1 MAGCWTGWTACS
13 SARRWCWP
21 SASWPCPERR
31 YPVKNVA
38 ILGSTG
44 SIGRQALDVVK
55 AHPDLFALYGV
66 SAYSSEDAFLALVEE
81 ARPQVA
87 VFSRPVPDTDVR
99 WGEQA
104 LLDLAADPQVDVVV
118 LAISGIAA
126 LKPLLSAL
134 RAGKRVAIANKE
146 SLVCGGDLVKK
157 ALQQGGGELLPVD
170 SEQSAIFQCLQNGRR
185 DEVEKLILTASG
197 GPFFRKQRE
206 ELRDITPAD
215 AVKHPTWSMGRKIS
229 LDSATLMNK
238 GLEVIEAARL
248 FDFSGEKIEVLI
260 HPQSVVHSM
269 VEYRDGTVMANLSTA
284 DMRLPIQYA
293 MTWPERAPSPAKP
306 LKLWAQSDLSFYKPD
321 MDRFP
326 ALRMAYDCLK
336 AGGGCPVVYNG
347 ANERAAELFF
357 SGRLGFLD
365 IEESVA
371 YALDR
376 FRNRPMHDL
385 SDILAADGEARRLVD
400 EFQVTRS

>member
-1 MAGCWTGWTACS
+1 M
-13 SARRWCWP
+13 
-21 SASWPCPERR
+21 
-31 YPVKNVA
+31 KNVA

-44 SIGRQALDVVK
+44 SIGKQALDVVRR
-55 AHPDLFALYGV
+55 HPDLFRLYGI
-66 SAYSSEDAFLALVEE
+66 SAHSSEQAFRAQME
-81 ARPQVA
+81 AERPSVA
-87 VFSRPVPDTDVR
+87 VFSRPIPGTDVR
-99 WGEQA
+99 HGEQA
-104 LLDLAADPQVDVVV
+104 LYDLAADPRVDVVV

-134 RAGKRVAIANKE
+134 SAGKRVAIANKE
-146 SLVCGGDLVKK
+146 SLVCGGDLVKEV
-157 ALQQGGGELLPVD
+157 LQAGGGELLPVD

-197 GPFFRKQRE
+197 GPFFRQPRE
-206 ELRDITPAD
+206 ELRSITPSE

-238 GLEVIEAARL
+238 GLEVMEASRL
-248 FDFSGEKIEVLI
+248 FDFPGEQIEVLI

-269 VEYRDGTVMANLSTA
+269 VAYRDGTVMANLSNA

-293 MTWPERAPSPAKP
+293 MTWPERVPSPATP
-306 LKLWAQSDLSFYKPD
+306 LHLWEHPDLSFFRPD
-321 MDRFP
+321 MARFP
-326 ALRMAYDCLK
+326 ALKMAYDCLQ

-357 SGRLGFLD
+357 DGQLGFLE
-365 IEESVA
+365 IEESVS

-376 FRNRPMHDL
+376 FTNRPMKGLD
-385 SDILAADGEARRLVD
+385 DILAADGEARRLVD
-400 EFQVTRS
+400 EFQHKRSLA

>member
-1 MAGCWTGWTACS
+1 M
-13 SARRWCWP
+13 
-21 SASWPCPERR
+21 
-31 YPVKNVA
+31 KNVA

-66 SAYSSEDAFLALVEE
+66 SAYSSEAAFLALVEE

-146 SLVCGGDLVKK
+146 SLVCGGDLVKE
-157 ALQQGGGELLPVD
+157 ALRQGGGELLPVD

-197 GPFFRKQRE
+197 GPFFQRRRE

-248 FDFSGEKIEVLI
+248 FDFSGKKIEVLI

-293 MTWPERAPSPAKP
+293 MTWPERTPSPAKP

-357 SGRLGFLD
+357 GERLGFLD

>member
-1 MAGCWTGWTACS
+1 M
-13 SARRWCWP
+13 
-21 SASWPCPERR
+21 
-31 YPVKNVA
+31 KNVA

-55 AHPDLFALYGV
+55 AHPELFALYGV
-66 SAYSSEDAFLALVEE
+66 SAYSSEAAFLALVEE

-146 SLVCGGDLVKK
+146 SLVCGGDLVKE
-157 ALQQGGGELLPVD
+157 ALRQGGGELLPVD

-206 ELRDITPAD
+206 ELRDITPAE

>member
-1 MAGCWTGWTACS
+1 M
-13 SARRWCWP
+13 
-21 SASWPCPERR
+21 
-31 YPVKNVA
+31 KNVA

-44 SIGRQALDVVK
+44 SIGRQALDVVR

-66 SAYSSEDAFLALVEE
+66 SAHSSEAAFLAQIAAEHP
-81 ARPQVA
+81 RVA
-87 VFSRPVPDTDVR
+87 VFSRPLLASFPGTELH
-99 WGEQA
+99 WGDEA
-104 LLDLAADPQVDVVV
+104 LYDLAADPQVDVVV

-157 ALQQGGGELLPVD
+157 VLQQGGGELLPVD
-170 SEQSAIFQCLQNGRR
+170 SEQSALFQCLQNGRQE
-185 DEVEKLILTASG
+185 EVEKLILTASG
-197 GPFFRKQRE
+197 GPFFRRSRA
-206 ELRDITPAD
+206 ELRTITPEQ

-238 GLEVIEAARL
+238 GLEVMEAARL
-248 FDFSGEKIEVLI
+248 FDFPGERIEVLI
-260 HPQSVVHSM
+260 HPQSMVHSM
-269 VEYRDGTVMANLSTA
+269 VEYRDGTIMANLSCA

-293 MTWPERAPSPAKP
+293 MTWPQRVPSPASP
-306 LKLWAQSDLSFYKPD
+306 LKLWEHPELAFYKPD
-321 MDRFP
+321 MARFP
-326 ALRMAYDCLK
+326 ALQMAYDCLS

-357 SGRLGFLD
+357 AGRIGFLD
-365 IEESVA
+365 IEDSVA

-376 FRNRPMHDL
+376 FQNRPMGDL
-385 SDILAADGEARRLVD
+385 NDILAADGAARRLVD
-400 EFQVTRS
+400 EFQSTRS

>member
-1 MAGCWTGWTACS
+1 M
-13 SARRWCWP
+13 
-21 SASWPCPERR
+21 
-31 YPVKNVA
+31 KNVA

-44 SIGRQALDVVK
+44 SIGRQALDVVR
-55 AHPDLFALYGV
+55 AHPDLFALYGI
-66 SAYSSEDAFLALVEE
+66 SAHSSETSFVAQVVEE
-81 ARPQVA
+81 RPRVA
-87 VFSRPVPDTDVR
+87 VFSRSLSIDVSGTELR
-99 WGEQA
+99 WGGQA
-104 LLDLAADPQVDVVV
+104 LYDLAADPQVDVVV

-146 SLVCGGDLVKK
+146 SLVCGGDLVKEVRK
-157 ALQQGGGELLPVD
+157 QGGGELLPVD
-170 SEQSAIFQCLQNGRR
+170 SEQSALFQCLQNGRR

-197 GPFFRKQRE
+197 GPFFRRPRA
-206 ELRDITPAD
+206 ELGGITPAE

-238 GLEVIEAARL
+238 GLEVMEASRL
-248 FDFSGEKIEVLI
+248 FDFPGERIEVLI

-284 DMRLPIQYA
+284 DMRLPIQCA
-293 MTWPERAPSPAKP
+293 MTWPERVPSPAAP
-306 LKLWAQSDLSFYKPD
+306 LKLWEHPDLAFYRPD
-321 MDRFP
+321 MARFP
-326 ALRMAYDCLK
+326 ALKMAYSCLQ

-357 SGRLGFLD
+357 AGRLGFLD
-365 IEESVA
+365 IEDSVA

-376 FRNRPMHDL
+376 FTNRPMQDL
-385 SDILAADGEARRLVD
+385 DDILAADGEARRLVD
-400 EFQVTRS
+400 EFQSTRS

>member
-1 MAGCWTGWTACS
+1 M
-13 SARRWCWP
+13 
-21 SASWPCPERR
+21 
-31 YPVKNVA
+31 KNVA

-44 SIGRQALDVVK
+44 SIGRQALDVVR
-55 AHPDLFALYGV
+55 AHPDLFALYGI
-66 SAYSSEDAFLALVEE
+66 SAHSSETSFVAQVVEE
-81 ARPQVA
+81 RPRVA
-87 VFSRPVPDTDVR
+87 VFSRSLSIDVSGTELR
-99 WGEQA
+99 WGDQA
-104 LLDLAADPQVDVVV
+104 LYDLAADPQVDVVV

-146 SLVCGGDLVKK
+146 SLVCGGDLVKEVRK
-157 ALQQGGGELLPVD
+157 QGGGELLPVD
-170 SEQSAIFQCLQNGRR
+170 SEQSALFQCLQNGRR

-197 GPFFRKQRE
+197 GPFFRRPRA
-206 ELRDITPAD
+206 ELKGITPAE

-238 GLEVIEAARL
+238 GLEVMEASRL
-248 FDFSGEKIEVLI
+248 FDFPGERIEVLI

-293 MTWPERAPSPAKP
+293 MTWPERVPSPAAP
-306 LKLWAQSDLSFYKPD
+306 LKLWEHPDLAFYRPD
-321 MDRFP
+321 MARFP
-326 ALRMAYDCLK
+326 ALKMAYSCLQ

-357 SGRLGFLD
+357 AGRLGFLD
-365 IEESVA
+365 IEDSVA

-376 FRNRPMHDL
+376 FTNRPMQDL
-385 SDILAADGEARRLVD
+385 DDILAADGEARRLVD
-400 EFQVTRS
+400 EFQSTRS

>member
-1 MAGCWTGWTACS
+1 M
-13 SARRWCWP
+13 
-21 SASWPCPERR
+21 
-31 YPVKNVA
+31 KNVA

-44 SIGRQALDVVK
+44 SIGRQAMDVVQ
-55 AHPDLFALYGV
+55 AHPDLFTLYGI
-66 SAYSSEDAFLALVEE
+66 SAHSSEASFVAQIEGE
-81 ARPQVA
+81 RPRVA
-87 VFSRPVPDTDVR
+87 VFSRPLSTHVSGTELR
-99 WGEQA
+99 WGDQA
-104 LLDLAADPQVDVVV
+104 LYDLAADPQVDVVV

-126 LKPLLSAL
+126 LKPLLFAL

-146 SLVCGGDLVKK
+146 SLVCGGDLVKEVRK
-157 ALQQGGGELLPVD
+157 QGGGELLPVD
-170 SEQSAIFQCLQNGRR
+170 SEQSALFQCLQNGRR

-197 GPFFRKQRE
+197 GPFFRRPRA
-206 ELRDITPAD
+206 ELKDITPAE

-238 GLEVIEAARL
+238 GLEVMEASRL
-248 FDFSGEKIEVLI
+248 FDFPGERIEVLI

-293 MTWPERAPSPAKP
+293 MTWPERVPSPAAP
-306 LKLWAQSDLSFYKPD
+306 LKLWEHPDLTFYRPD
-321 MDRFP
+321 MARFP
-326 ALRMAYDCLK
+326 ALKMAYGCLQ

-357 SGRLGFLD
+357 AGRLGFLD
-365 IEESVA
+365 IEDSVA

-376 FRNRPMHDL
+376 FTNRPMQDL
-385 SDILAADGEARRLVD
+385 DDILAADGEARRLVD
-400 EFQVTRS
+400 EFQNTRS

>member
-1 MAGCWTGWTACS
+1 M
-13 SARRWCWP
+13 
-21 SASWPCPERR
+21 
-31 YPVKNVA
+31 KNVA

-44 SIGRQALDVVK
+44 SIGKQALDVVRS
-55 AHPDLFALYGV
+55 HPDRFALYGV
-66 SAYSSEDAFLALVEE
+66 SAHSSEEAFNALLQRE
-81 ARPQVA
+81 RPRRA
-87 VFSRPVPDTDVR
+87 VFSRPLPKPVSGIELSFGV
-99 WGEQA
+99 QA
-104 LLDLAADPQVDVVV
+104 LCDLAADPQVDVVV

-126 LKPLLSAL
+126 LVPLLSAL

-146 SLVCGGDLVKK
+146 SLVCGGDLVKE
-157 ALQQGGGELLPVD
+157 ALRQGGGELLPVD

-197 GPFFRKQRE
+197 GPFFKRPRE
-206 ELRDITPAD
+206 ELKSITPEQ

-238 GLEVIEAARL
+238 GLEVMEAARL
-248 FDFSGEKIEVLI
+248 FDFDGERIDVLI

-269 VEYRDGTVMANLSTA
+269 VAYRDGTVMANLSNA

-293 MTWPERAPSPAKP
+293 MTWPERIPSPAQP
-306 LKLWAQSDLSFYKPD
+306 LKLWEHPDLSFYRPD

-357 SGRLGFLD
+357 EGRLGFLQ

-371 YALDR
+371 FALDR
-376 FRNRPMHDL
+376 FQNRPMGSL
-385 SDILAADGEARRLVD
+385 EDILLADGEARRLVD
-400 EFQVTRS
+400 EFQKTRSIA

>member
-1 MAGCWTGWTACS
+1 M
-13 SARRWCWP
+13 
-21 SASWPCPERR
+21 
-31 YPVKNVA
+31 KNVA

-44 SIGRQALDVVK
+44 SIGRQALDVVRT
-55 AHPDLFALYGV
+55 HPELFALYGV
-66 SAYSSEDAFLALVEE
+66 SAHSSEAPFMEQIGAE
-81 ARPQVA
+81 RPSLA
-87 VFSRPVPDTDVR
+87 VFSRPFSAPVSGVDAR

-104 LLDLAADPQVDVVV
+104 LLDLAADPRVDVVV

-134 RAGKRVAIANKE
+134 QAGKRVAIANKE

-157 ALQQGGGELLPVD
+157 ALAQGGGELIPVD
-170 SEQSAIFQCLQNGRR
+170 SEQSALFQCLQNGRR

-197 GPFFRKQRE
+197 GPFYKKQRT
-206 ELRDITPAD
+206 ELRDVTPEQ

-238 GLEVIEAARL
+238 GLEVMEAARL
-248 FDFSGEKIEVLI
+248 FDFPGEKIEVLI

-269 VEYRDGTVMANLSTA
+269 VAYRDGTVMANLSTA

-293 MTWPERAPSPAKP
+293 MTWPGRVPSPAAT
-306 LKLWAQSDLSFYKPD
+306 LKLWEHPDLAFYRPD

-326 ALRMAYDCLK
+326 ALKMAYDCLK

-357 SGRLGFLD
+357 GGQLRFLE
-365 IEESVA
+365 IEDSVA

-376 FRNRPMHDL
+376 FRNRPMGDL
-385 SDILAADGEARRLVD
+385 DDILAADGEARRLVD
-400 EFQVTRS
+400 EFQSTRSLA

>member
-1 MAGCWTGWTACS
+1 M
-13 SARRWCWP
+13 
-21 SASWPCPERR
+21 
-31 YPVKNVA
+31 KNVA

-55 AHPDLFALYGV
+55 AHPELFALYGV
-66 SAYSSEDAFLALVEE
+66 SAYSSEAAFLALVEE
-81 ARPQVA
+81 ASPQVA

-146 SLVCGGDLVKK
+146 SLVCGGDLVKE
-157 ALQQGGGELLPVD
+157 ALRQGGGELLPVD

-185 DEVEKLILTASG
+185 DEVEQLILTASG

-206 ELRDITPAD
+206 ELRDITPAE

-248 FDFSGEKIEVLI
+248 FDFPGEKIEVLI

-376 FRNRPMHDL
+376 FQNRPMHDL

>member
-1 MAGCWTGWTACS
+1 M
-13 SARRWCWP
+13 
-21 SASWPCPERR
+21 
-31 YPVKNVA
+31 KNVA

-44 SIGRQALDVVK
+44 SIGRQALDVVR
-55 AHPDLFALYGV
+55 AHPDLFALYGI
-66 SAYSSEDAFLALVEE
+66 SAHSSETSFVAQVVEE
-81 ARPQVA
+81 RPRVA
-87 VFSRPVPDTDVR
+87 VFSRPLSIDVSGTELR
-99 WGEQA
+99 WGEGA
-104 LLDLAADPQVDVVV
+104 LYDLAADPQVDVVV

-146 SLVCGGDLVKK
+146 SLVCGGDLVKEVRK
-157 ALQQGGGELLPVD
+157 QSGGELLPVD
-170 SEQSAIFQCLQNGRR
+170 SEQSALFQCLQNGRR

-197 GPFFRKQRE
+197 GPFFRRPRA
-206 ELRDITPAD
+206 ELGGITPEQ

-238 GLEVIEAARL
+238 GLEVMEASRL
-248 FDFSGEKIEVLI
+248 FDFPGERIEVLI

-293 MTWPERAPSPAKP
+293 MTWPERVPSPAAP
-306 LKLWAQSDLSFYKPD
+306 LKLWEHPDLAFYRPD
-321 MDRFP
+321 MARFP
-326 ALRMAYDCLK
+326 ALKMAYSCLQ

-357 SGRLGFLD
+357 AGRLGFLD
-365 IEESVA
+365 IEDSVA

-376 FRNRPMHDL
+376 FTNRPMQDL
-385 SDILAADGEARRLVD
+385 DDILAADGEARRLVD
-400 EFQVTRS
+400 EFQSTRS

>member
-1 MAGCWTGWTACS
+1 M
-13 SARRWCWP
+13 
-21 SASWPCPERR
+21 
-31 YPVKNVA
+31 KNVA

-44 SIGRQALDVVK
+44 SIGRQALDVVRQ
-55 AHPDLFALYGV
+55 HPDRFRLYGV
-66 SAYSSEDAFLALVEE
+66 SAHSSEGAFLAQIEGE
-81 ARPQVA
+81 RPRVA
-87 VFSRPVPDTDVR
+87 VFSRPLAADVSGAALR
-99 WGEQA
+99 WGDQA
-104 LLDLAADPQVDVVV
+104 LYDLAADPQVDVVV

-126 LKPLLSAL
+126 LLPLLSAL

-146 SLVCGGDLVKK
+146 SLVCGGDLVKEVLK
-157 ALQQGGGELLPVD
+157 AGGGELLPVD

-185 DEVEKLILTASG
+185 AEVEKLILTASG
-197 GPFFRKQRE
+197 GPFFQRPRE
-206 ELRDITPAD
+206 ELRSITPEQ

-238 GLEVIEAARL
+238 GLEVMEAARL
-248 FDFSGEKIEVLI
+248 FDFSGERIEVLI

-269 VEYRDGTVMANLSTA
+269 VEYRDGTVMANLSSA

-293 MTWPERAPSPAKP
+293 MTWPERAPSPAAP
-306 LKLWAQSDLSFYKPD
+306 LKLWERPNLSFIKPD
-321 MDRFP
+321 MARFP
-326 ALRMAYDCLK
+326 ALKMAYDCLA

-357 SGRLGFLD
+357 AGGLGFLD
-365 IEESVA
+365 IEDSVA

-376 FRNRPMHDL
+376 FRNRPMKEL

-400 EFQVTRS
+400 EFQRTRSLA

>member
-1 MAGCWTGWTACS
+1 M
-13 SARRWCWP
+13 
-21 SASWPCPERR
+21 
-31 YPVKNVA
+31 KNVA

-44 SIGRQALDVVK
+44 SIGRQALDVVRS
-55 AHPDLFALYGV
+55 HPEQFALYGI
-66 SAYSSEDAFLALVEE
+66 SAHSSETSLLTQIE
-81 ARPQVA
+81 AERPQVA
-87 VFSRPVPDTDVR
+87 VFSRPLSTDRSDAQLR

-104 LLDLAADPQVDVVV
+104 LYDLAADPQVDVVV

-134 RAGKRVAIANKE
+134 KAGKRVAIANKE

-170 SEQSAIFQCLQNGRR
+170 SEQSALFQCLQNGRR
-185 DEVEKLILTASG
+185 SEVEKLILTASG
-197 GPFFRKQRE
+197 GPFFQKQRS
-206 ELRDITPAD
+206 ELKDITPEQ

-238 GLEVIEAARL
+238 GLEIMEAARL
-248 FDFSGEKIEVLI
+248 FDYPGEQIEALI

-269 VEYRDGTVMANLSTA
+269 VEYRDGTIMANLSSA

-293 MTWPERAPSPAKP
+293 MTWPKRIPSPTAP
-306 LKLWAQSDLSFYKPD
+306 LKLWEHPELTFYKPD
-321 MDRFP
+321 MVRFP
-326 ALRMAYDCLK
+326 ALKMAYDCLK
-336 AGGGCPVVYNG
+336 AGNGCPVVYNG

-357 SGRLGFLD
+357 AGRLGFLE
-365 IEESVA
+365 IEDSVA

-376 FRNRPMHDL
+376 FTNRPMKDL
-385 SDILAADGEARRLVD
+385 DDIMAADGEARRLVD
-400 EFQVTRS
+400 EFQSTRS

>member
-1 MAGCWTGWTACS
+1 M
-13 SARRWCWP
+13 
-21 SASWPCPERR
+21 
-31 YPVKNVA
+31 KNVA

-44 SIGRQALDVVK
+44 SIGKQALDVVR
-55 AHPDLFALYGV
+55 AHPELFSLYGV
-66 SAYSSEDAFLALVEE
+66 SAYSSEAAFLALIE
-81 ARPQVA
+81 AERPRVA
-87 VFSRPVPDTDVR
+87 VFSRPISGADVR
-99 WGEQA
+99 WGEKA

-118 LAISGIAA
+118 LSISGIAA

-134 RAGKRVAIANKE
+134 KAGKRVAIANKE
-146 SLVCGGDLVKK
+146 SLVCGGDLVKEV
-157 ALQQGGGELLPVD
+157 LQAGGGELLPVD

-185 DEVEKLILTASG
+185 EEVEKLILTASG
-197 GPFFRKQRE
+197 GPFFRRKRE
-206 ELRDITPAD
+206 ELADITPAE

-238 GLEVIEAARL
+238 GLEVMEAARL
-248 FDFSGEKIEVLI
+248 FDFPGERIEVVI

-269 VEYRDGTVMANLSTA
+269 VEYRDGTVMANLSHA

-293 MTWPERAPSPAKP
+293 MTWPERVPSPAQP
-306 LKLWAQSDLSFYKPD
+306 LKLWAHPDLSFFKPD
-321 MDRFP
+321 MVRFP

-357 SGRLGFLD
+357 GGKLGFLE

-376 FRNRPMHDL
+376 FANRPMRDL
-385 SDILAADGEARRLVD
+385 SDILAADGEARNLVD
-400 EFQVTRS
+400 EFQRTRSMT

>member
-1 MAGCWTGWTACS
+1 M
-13 SARRWCWP
+13 
-21 SASWPCPERR
+21 
-31 YPVKNVA
+31 KNVA

-66 SAYSSEDAFLALVEE
+66 SAYSSEAAFLALVEE

-146 SLVCGGDLVKK
+146 SLVCGGDLVKE
-157 ALQQGGGELLPVD
+157 ALRQGGGELLPVD

-197 GPFFRKQRE
+197 GPFFQRRRE

-248 FDFSGEKIEVLI
+248 FDFSGKKIEVLI

-357 SGRLGFLD
+357 GERLGFLD

>member
-1 MAGCWTGWTACS
+1 M
-13 SARRWCWP
+13 
-21 SASWPCPERR
+21 
-31 YPVKNVA
+31 KNVA

-44 SIGRQALDVVK
+44 SIGRQALDVVR

-66 SAYSSEDAFLALVEE
+66 SAHSSEASFVAQIEE
-81 ARPQVA
+81 ERPRVA
-87 VFSRPVPDTDVR
+87 VFSRPLFLDASGTELR
-99 WGEQA
+99 WGDQA
-104 LLDLAADPQVDVVV
+104 LYDLAADPQVDVVV

-146 SLVCGGDLVKK
+146 SLVCGGDLVKEVRK
-157 ALQQGGGELLPVD
+157 QGGGELLPVD
-170 SEQSAIFQCLQNGRR
+170 SEQSALFQCLQNGRR

-197 GPFFRKQRE
+197 GPFFRRPRA
-206 ELRDITPAD
+206 ELGGITPAE

-238 GLEVIEAARL
+238 GLEVMEASRL
-248 FDFSGEKIEVLI
+248 FDFPGERIEVLI

-269 VEYRDGTVMANLSTA
+269 VAYRDGTVMANLSTA

-293 MTWPERAPSPAKP
+293 MTWPERVPSPAAP
-306 LKLWAQSDLSFYKPD
+306 LKLWEHPDLAFYRPD
-321 MDRFP
+321 MARFP
-326 ALRMAYDCLK
+326 ALKMAYGCLQ

-357 SGRLGFLD
+357 AGRLGFLD
-365 IEESVA
+365 IEDSVA

-376 FRNRPMHDL
+376 FTNRPMQDL
-385 SDILAADGEARRLVD
+385 DDILAADGEARRLVD
-400 EFQVTRS
+400 EFQNTRS

>member
-1 MAGCWTGWTACS
+1 M
-13 SARRWCWP
+13 
-21 SASWPCPERR
+21 
-31 YPVKNVA
+31 KNVA

-55 AHPDLFALYGV
+55 AHPDLFRLYGV
-66 SAYSSEDAFLALVEE
+66 SAYSSEEAFLALVEE
-81 ARPQVA
+81 ASPQVA

-146 SLVCGGDLVKK
+146 SLVCGGDLVKE

-197 GPFFRKQRE
+197 GPFFQRRRE

-385 SDILAADGEARRLVD
+385 SDILAADGEARRRVD

>member
-1 MAGCWTGWTACS
+1 M
-13 SARRWCWP
+13 
-21 SASWPCPERR
+21 
-31 YPVKNVA
+31 KNVA

-55 AHPDLFALYGV
+55 AHPDLFRLYGV
-66 SAYSSEDAFLALVEE
+66 SAYSSEEAFLALVEE
-81 ARPQVA
+81 ASPQVA

-104 LLDLAADPQVDVVV
+104 LLDLAADPQVDVMV

-146 SLVCGGDLVKK
+146 SLVCGGDLVKE
-157 ALQQGGGELLPVD
+157 ALRQGGGELLPVD

-197 GPFFRKQRE
+197 GPFFQRRRE
-206 ELRDITPAD
+206 ELRSITPAE

-293 MTWPERAPSPAKP
+293 MTWPERTPSPAKP
-306 LKLWAQSDLSFYKPD
+306 LKLWEQPDLTFFKPD

-376 FRNRPMHDL
+376 FQNRPMHDL